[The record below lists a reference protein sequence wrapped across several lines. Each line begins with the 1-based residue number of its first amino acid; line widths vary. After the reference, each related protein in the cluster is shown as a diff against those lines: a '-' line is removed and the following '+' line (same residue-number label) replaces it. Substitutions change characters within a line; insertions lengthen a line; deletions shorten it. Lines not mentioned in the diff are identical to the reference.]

1 MNIYYVYVLAS
12 RHHRYV
18 SVRVTADLKYGVRHH
33 RRAISRKLGRRKVYQ
48 KLVYVE
54 AFNGLTAAVE
64 RERQI
69 TGWSSARLRQL
80 VSGRNPAWKP
90 ISISRYLS
98 RRRHE
103 KSLRTSSGYRGLDR
117 WAT

>member
-1 MNIYYVYVLAS
+1 MNTYYVYVLAS
-12 RHHRYV
+12 RSHRYV

-54 AFNGLTAAVE
+54 AFNGLTAAVD

-69 TGWSSARLRQL
+69 TGWTPVRLREL
-80 VSGRNPAWKP
+80 ISGRNPAWKP

-98 RRRHE
+98 RRRHG
-103 KSLRTSSGYRGLDR
+103 KTRRTSPGYRGLDK